1 MKKKLS
7 ANSRNT
13 SPLRTSVSHLK
24 ADKMLNHTQLV
35 IDTESQGYFTSFDKS
50 EIANQSMRDNQKK
63 ETQLVKQYYEQQM
76 AKSI

>member
-1 MKKKLS
+1 
-7 ANSRNT
+7 
-13 SPLRTSVSHLK
+13 
-24 ADKMLNHTQLV
+24 MLNHTQLV